1 MDSNEKTIQF
11 LGRLV
16 RKSDTKSKVYLDDI
30 HYPGEYLDRH
40 GKHRKKYYK
49 NQKLKVIDIEL

>member
-1 MDSNEKTIQF
+1 